1 MFDPITEK
9 LIKDIPQFDDIDVER
24 LPQLLSS
31 VYAHIISAKSQ
42 LANGQL
48 PLLIGDFDETVR
60 TLNNLIFG
68 LEALMIQVQQQGL
81 VESLAFV
88 TATAYSL
95 KNMLLQQKEESIVS
109 MDYVSADVSTVLLF
123 LIADAVTDAV
133 EVARKFHKTD
143 GIQGNLLRSIRLL
156 AEGKLNEIV
165 DSEITKEEFHGDY
178 QEYAINLLMNELCEG
193 IKDIALHFLGNTN
206 IKPTERLEQV
216 LLLSSYQIE
225 EFDQIDT
232 YVGIRKIARLLL
244 GVTKHLEQAALIHI
258 PVPEGVD
265 AERWKSFLHERCM
278 HGRPFI
284 WKNHGFAIYNRF
296 LDLGVSSI
304 FTYPTGAG
312 KSTIVQLKIASSILA
327 DRRVIVLV
335 PTHALESQMKRE
347 LSAIFKENF
356 SQQMFAGGEFSEYF
370 VEENKQEIV
379 VMTPERCL
387 TVLGDA
393 SDKLN
398 DVGLVVFDEF
408 HLMGAQE
415 SGNDSR
421 SLTAM
426 FTMLEIFEKLPQVDF
441 VLLSAMVKNSHDIA
455 DWLKSVTHRECLVFD
470 DKWKPTRQLQGCL
483 VYEQGEI
490 KQLQNNARTN
500 PQHKSKKKLEAS
512 MLATPWSLFC
522 LKTVWDS
529 QKVMDYSRVKLLN
542 HQISLGI
549 SSITRKLTPNRNQV
563 ACQIASAFVQNGL
576 RVMIFVDTPRSAQS
590 IQKNAKD
597 AIPLVDLSA
606 LFAQN
611 QAKIDQLTLELG
623 DFSYSYLLNQTS
635 CAVHHGL
642 LLPEERDLMEQSYR
656 QEHGVH
662 LIAATPTLAQGV
674 NLPADV
680 VIIAGYDRYDVNTG
694 GRETLKAHEILNAA
708 GRAGRAGFNS
718 YGAVILIPN
727 NVLAIQDNTIGKEWQ
742 KIKDGVFAG
751 GDQCFVIKDP
761 IERMVGEVLNYG
773 KAVNRDEE
781 ILLYRLGD
789 DEKNIKRKLSYSF
802 GSYLR
807 RKENKEPLEND
818 SEALAR
824 LVQSEEKD
832 NFLQNVSVKYG
843 VNMDS
848 LSFIQKWVDAQTFDD
863 LMGMRPVE
871 LVGAFFELTKTSDGI
886 LESLMANPTVVEVIK
901 GILQIEEESSLY
913 IGDLDIDK
921 LKDLTIA
928 YMEGK
933 NFHDISE
940 LLPQSKGNE
949 HLKNVRRFVLSVIPS
964 VSYAIGIFS
973 KLLKR
978 KADNE
983 NVHID
988 GDILFLATIVKEGVI
1003 SASMLRYKE
1012 KHFLMRVACHEEF
1025 LSLH

>member
-31 VYAHIISAKSQ
+31 VYAHIVSAKSQ

-48 PLLIGDFDETVR
+48 PFLIGDFDKTVR
-60 TLNNLIFG
+60 TLNKLIFG
-68 LEALMIQVQQQGL
+68 LEALMIQDLYQKH

-95 KNMLLQQKEESIVS
+95 KNMLLQQQEESVVS
-109 MDYVSADVSTVLLF
+109 MDYISSDVSTVLHY

-133 EVARKFHKTD
+133 EVARKFHTAD
-143 GIQGNLLRSIRLL
+143 DIQGSLLRYIRVL
-156 AEGKLNEIV
+156 AEGKLKEIV
-165 DSEITKEEFHGDY
+165 ESETTKEEFHGDY
-178 QEYAINLLMNELCEG
+178 QKYAINLLMNELCEG
-193 IKDIALHFLGNTN
+193 IKDVALHFLGNTT

-244 GVTKHLEQAALIHI
+244 GVTKHLERAALINI

-265 AERWKSFLHERCM
+265 ADQWKSFLYKRCM
-278 HGRPFI
+278 QGRPFI
-284 WKNHGFAIYNRF
+284 WRNHGFAIYNRF

-370 VEENKQEIV
+370 EEENKQSIV

-393 SDKLN
+393 SDKFN

-483 VYEQGEI
+483 VYEQTEI
-490 KQLQNNARTN
+490 KQLQNKARTN
-500 PQHKSKKKLEAS
+500 PQHKSKKKLVAS

-529 QKVMDYSRVKLLN
+529 QKVRDYSRVKLLN

-549 SSITRKLTPNRNQV
+549 SSKTRKLTPNRNQV

-694 GRETLKAHEILNAA
+694 GRETLEAHEILNAA

-727 NVLAIQDNTIGKEWQ
+727 HVLAMQDNTIGNEWQ
-742 KIKDGVFAG
+742 EIKDGVFAG

-886 LESLMANPTVVEVIK
+886 LESLMANPTVAEVIK
-901 GILQIEEESSLY
+901 GILQIKEENSPY

-940 LLPQSKGNE
+940 LLPQSKGND

>member
-31 VYAHIISAKSQ
+31 VYAHIVSAKSQ
-42 LANGQL
+42 LANGQF
-48 PLLIGDFDETVR
+48 PFLIGDFDKTVR
-60 TLNNLIFG
+60 TLNKLIFG
-68 LEALMIQVQQQGL
+68 LEALMIQDLYQKH

-95 KNMLLQQKEESIVS
+95 KNMLLQQQEESVVS
-109 MDYVSADVSTVLLF
+109 MDYISSDVSTVLHY

-133 EVARKFHKTD
+133 EVARKFHTAYD
-143 GIQGNLLRSIRLL
+143 IQGSLLRYIRML
-156 AEGKLNEIV
+156 AEGKLKEIV
-165 DSEITKEEFHGDY
+165 ESETTKEEFHGDY

-193 IKDIALHFLGNTN
+193 IKDVALHFLGNTT

-244 GVTKHLEQAALIHI
+244 GVTKHLERAALINI

-265 AERWKSFLHERCM
+265 ADQWKGFLYKRCM
-278 HGRPFI
+278 QGRPFI
-284 WKNHGFAIYNRF
+284 WRNHGFAIYNRF

-370 VEENKQEIV
+370 EEENKQSIV

-393 SDKLN
+393 SDKFN

-483 VYEQGEI
+483 VYEQTEI
-490 KQLQNNARTN
+490 KQLQNKARTY
-500 PQHKSKKKLEAS
+500 PQHKSKKKLVAS
-512 MLATPWSLFC
+512 MLATPWCLFC
-522 LKTVWDS
+522 LKTVWNS
-529 QKVMDYSRVKLLN
+529 QKVRDYSKVKLLN

-549 SSITRKLTPNRNQV
+549 SPTTRKLTPNRNQV
-563 ACQIASAFVQNGL
+563 ACQIASAFVLNGL

-606 LFAQN
+606 LFTQN

-727 NVLAIQDNTIGKEWQ
+727 HVLAIQDNTIGKEWQ

-901 GILQIEEESSLY
+901 GILQIEEENSLY

-940 LLPQSKGNE
+940 LLPQSTGNE

>member
-31 VYAHIISAKSQ
+31 VYANIISAKSQ

-48 PLLIGDFDETVR
+48 PLLIGDFEETVR

-68 LEALMIQVQQQGL
+68 LEALMIQDKQQGQ

-109 MDYVSADVSTVLLF
+109 MDFVSADVSTVLLF

-143 GIQGNLLRSIRLL
+143 DIQGNLLRSIRLL

-178 QEYAINLLMNELCEG
+178 QEYAINLLMYELCEG

-206 IKPTERLEQV
+206 IKPNERLEQV

-244 GVTKHLEQAALIHI
+244 GVTKHLEQAALINI
-258 PVPEGVD
+258 PVPKGVD
-265 AERWKSFLHERCM
+265 ADRWKSFLHNRCM
-278 HGRPFI
+278 QGRPFI

-312 KSTIVQLKIASSILA
+312 KSTIVQLKIATSILA

-370 VEENKQEIV
+370 EEENKQSIV

-387 TVLGDA
+387 TVLGDT
-393 SDKLN
+393 SDKFN

-455 DWLKSVTHRECLVFD
+455 DWLKSMTHRECLVFD

-483 VYEQGEI
+483 VYEQAEI
-490 KQLQNNARTN
+490 KQLQNKARTN
-500 PQHKSKKKLEAS
+500 PQHKSKKKLVAS

-529 QKVMDYSRVKLLN
+529 QKVRDYSRVKLLN

-549 SSITRKLTPNRNQV
+549 SSKTRKLTPNRNQV

-694 GRETLKAHEILNAA
+694 GRETLEAHEILNAA

-727 NVLAIQDNTIGKEWQ
+727 HVLAMQDNTIGNEWQ
-742 KIKDGVFAG
+742 EIKDGVFAG

-886 LESLMANPTVVEVIK
+886 LESLMANPTVAEVIK
-901 GILQIEEESSLY
+901 GILQIKEENSPY

-978 KADNE
+978 KADDE

-1012 KHFLMRVACHEEF
+1012 KHFLMRVACHEEY

>member
-31 VYAHIISAKSQ
+31 VYAHIVSAKSQ

-48 PLLIGDFDETVR
+48 PFLIGDFDKTVR
-60 TLNNLIFG
+60 TLNKLIFG
-68 LEALMIQVQQQGL
+68 LEALMIQDQYQKH

-95 KNMLLQQKEESIVS
+95 KNMLLQQQEESVVS
-109 MDYVSADVSTVLLF
+109 MDYISSDVSTVLHY

-133 EVARKFHKTD
+133 EVARKFHTAD
-143 GIQGNLLRSIRLL
+143 DIQGSLLRYIRML
-156 AEGKLNEIV
+156 AEGKLKEIV
-165 DSEITKEEFHGDY
+165 ESETTKEEFHGDY

-193 IKDIALHFLGNTN
+193 IKDVALHFLGNTT

-232 YVGIRKIARLLL
+232 YIGIRKIARLLL
-244 GVTKHLEQAALIHI
+244 EVTKHLERAALINI

-265 AERWKSFLHERCM
+265 ADQWKSFLHKRCM
-278 HGRPFI
+278 QGRPFI

-370 VEENKQEIV
+370 EEENKQSIV

-387 TVLGDA
+387 TVLGDT
-393 SDKLN
+393 SDKFN

-426 FTMLEIFEKLPQVDF
+426 FTMLEIFERLPKVDF

-470 DKWKPTRQLQGCL
+470 NKWKPTRQLQGCL
-483 VYEQGEI
+483 VYEQAEI
-490 KQLQNNARTN
+490 KLLQNKARTYS
-500 PQHKSKKKLEAS
+500 QHKNKKKLVAS
-512 MLATPWSLFC
+512 MLATPWCLFC

-529 QKVMDYSRVKLLN
+529 QEVRDYSKVKLLN

-549 SSITRKLTPNRNQV
+549 SSTTRKLTPNRNQV

-576 RVMIFVDTPRSAQS
+576 RVIIFVDTPRSAQS

-642 LLPEERDLMEQSYR
+642 LLPEERGLMEQSYR

-694 GRETLKAHEILNAA
+694 GRETLEAHEILNAA

-727 NVLAIQDNTIGKEWQ
+727 HVLAMQDNTIGKEWQ
-742 KIKDGVFAG
+742 EIKDGVFAG

-824 LVQSEEKD
+824 LVQSDEND
-832 NFLQNVSVKYG
+832 NFLQDVSVKYG
-843 VNMDS
+843 VNMGS
-848 LSFIQKWVDAQTFDD
+848 LSFIQKWLDEQTLDV
-863 LMGMRPVE
+863 LIGMRPVE

-901 GILQIEEESSLY
+901 GILQIKEENSPY

-940 LLPQSKGNE
+940 LLPQSKGND

-978 KADNE
+978 KADGE

-1012 KHFLMRVACHEEF
+1012 KHFLMRVACHEEY

>member
-31 VYAHIISAKSQ
+31 VYAHIVSAKSQ

-48 PLLIGDFDETVR
+48 PFLIGDFDKTVR
-60 TLNNLIFG
+60 TLNKLIFG
-68 LEALMIQVQQQGL
+68 LEALMIQDLYQKH

-95 KNMLLQQKEESIVS
+95 KNMLLQQQEESVVS
-109 MDYVSADVSTVLLF
+109 MDYISSDVSTVLHY

-133 EVARKFHKTD
+133 EVARKFHTAD
-143 GIQGNLLRSIRLL
+143 DIQGSLLRYIRML
-156 AEGKLNEIV
+156 AEGKLKEIV
-165 DSEITKEEFHGDY
+165 ESETTKEEFHGDY

-193 IKDIALHFLGNTN
+193 IKDVALHFLGNTT

-232 YVGIRKIARLLL
+232 YVGIRKIARFLLE
-244 GVTKHLEQAALIHI
+244 VTKHLERAALINI

-265 AERWKSFLHERCM
+265 ADQWKSFLYKRCM
-278 HGRPFI
+278 QGRPFI
-284 WKNHGFAIYNRF
+284 WRNHGFAIYNRF

-347 LSAIFKENF
+347 LSDIFKENF
-356 SQQMFAGGEFSEYF
+356 SEQIFAGGEFSEYF
-370 VEENKQEIV
+370 EEENKQSIV

-393 SDKLN
+393 SDKFN

-421 SLTAM
+421 NLTAM

-483 VYEQGEI
+483 VYEQTEI
-490 KQLQNNARTN
+490 KQLQNKARTY
-500 PQHKSKKKLEAS
+500 PQHKSKKKLVAS
-512 MLATPWSLFC
+512 MLATPWCLFC

-529 QKVMDYSRVKLLN
+529 QKVRDYSKVKLLN

-549 SSITRKLTPNRNQV
+549 SPTTRKLTPNRNQV

-623 DFSYSYLLNQTS
+623 DFTYSYLLNQTS

-694 GRETLKAHEILNAA
+694 GRETLEAHEILNAA

-727 NVLAIQDNTIGKEWQ
+727 HVLAMQDNTIGNEWQ
-742 KIKDGVFAG
+742 EIKDGVFAG

-886 LESLMANPTVVEVIK
+886 LESLMANPTVFDVIK
-901 GILQIEEESSLY
+901 GILQIKEENSPY

-940 LLPQSKGNE
+940 LLPQSKGND

>member
-9 LIKDIPQFDDIDVER
+9 LIKDIPKFDDIDVER

-31 VYAHIISAKSQ
+31 VYAHIVSAKSQ

-48 PLLIGDFDETVR
+48 PFLIGDFDKTVR
-60 TLNNLIFG
+60 TLNKLIFG
-68 LEALMIQVQQQGL
+68 LEALMIQDLYQKH

-95 KNMLLQQKEESIVS
+95 KNMLLQQQEESVVS
-109 MDYVSADVSTVLLF
+109 MDYISSDVSTVLHY

-133 EVARKFHKTD
+133 EVARKFHTAD
-143 GIQGNLLRSIRLL
+143 DIQGSLLRYIRML
-156 AEGKLNEIV
+156 AEGKLKEIV
-165 DSEITKEEFHGDY
+165 ESETTKEEFHGDY

-193 IKDIALHFLGNTN
+193 IKDVALHFLGNTT

-244 GVTKHLEQAALIHI
+244 EVTKHLERAALINI

-265 AERWKSFLHERCM
+265 ADQWKSFLHKRCM
-278 HGRPFI
+278 QGRPFI

-370 VEENKQEIV
+370 EEENKQSIV

-387 TVLGDA
+387 TVLGDT
-393 SDKLN
+393 SDKFN

-426 FTMLEIFEKLPQVDF
+426 FTMLEIFEKLPKVDF

-470 DKWKPTRQLQGCL
+470 NKWKPTRQLQGCL
-483 VYEQGEI
+483 VYEQAEI
-490 KQLQNNARTN
+490 KLLQNKARTYS
-500 PQHKSKKKLEAS
+500 QHKNKKKLVAS
-512 MLATPWSLFC
+512 MLATPWCLFC

-529 QKVMDYSRVKLLN
+529 QEVRDYSKVKLLN

-549 SSITRKLTPNRNQV
+549 SSTTRKLTPNRNQV

-642 LLPEERDLMEQSYR
+642 LLPEERGLMEQSYR

-694 GRETLKAHEILNAA
+694 GRETLEAHEILNAA

-727 NVLAIQDNTIGKEWQ
+727 HVLAMQDNTIGKEWQ
-742 KIKDGVFAG
+742 EIKDGVFAG

-824 LVQSEEKD
+824 LVQSDEND
-832 NFLQNVSVKYG
+832 NFLQDVSVKYG
-843 VNMDS
+843 VNMGS
-848 LSFIQKWVDAQTFDD
+848 LSFIQKWLDEQTLDV
-863 LMGMRPVE
+863 LIGMRPVE

-886 LESLMANPTVVEVIK
+886 LESLMANLTVVEVIK
-901 GILQIEEESSLY
+901 GILQIKEENSLY

-940 LLPQSKGNE
+940 LLPQSKGND

-1012 KHFLMRVACHEEF
+1012 KHFLMRVACHEEY

>member
-31 VYAHIISAKSQ
+31 VYAHIVSAKSQ
-42 LANGQL
+42 LSNGQL
-48 PLLIGDFDETVR
+48 PFLIGDFDKTVR
-60 TLNNLIFG
+60 TLNKLIFG
-68 LEALMIQVQQQGL
+68 LEALMIQDQYQKH

-95 KNMLLQQKEESIVS
+95 KNMLLQQQEESVVS
-109 MDYVSADVSTVLLF
+109 MDYISSDVSTVLLF

-455 DWLKSVTHRECLVFD
+455 NWLKSVTHRECLVFD

-549 SSITRKLTPNRNQV
+549 SPTTRKLTPNRNQV

-623 DFSYSYLLNQTS
+623 DFTYSYLLNQTS

-727 NVLAIQDNTIGKEWQ
+727 HVLAMQDNTIGNEWQ
-742 KIKDGVFAG
+742 EIKDGVFAG

-761 IERMVGEVLNYG
+761 IERMVGEVLIYG

-901 GILQIEEESSLY
+901 GILQIEEENSLY

-978 KADNE
+978 KADDE

>member
-31 VYAHIISAKSQ
+31 VYAHIVSAKSQ

-48 PLLIGDFDETVR
+48 PFLIGDFDKTVR
-60 TLNNLIFG
+60 TLNKLIFG
-68 LEALMIQVQQQGL
+68 LEALMIQDLYQKH

-88 TATAYSL
+88 TATVYSL
-95 KNMLLQQKEESIVS
+95 KNMLLQQQEESVVS
-109 MDYVSADVSTVLLF
+109 MDYISSDVSTVLHY

-133 EVARKFHKTD
+133 EVARKFHTAD
-143 GIQGNLLRSIRLL
+143 DIQGSLLRYIRML
-156 AEGKLNEIV
+156 AEGKLKEIV
-165 DSEITKEEFHGDY
+165 ESETTKEEFHGDY

-193 IKDIALHFLGNTN
+193 IKDVALHFLGNTT

-244 GVTKHLEQAALIHI
+244 GVTKHLERAALINI

-265 AERWKSFLHERCM
+265 ADQWKSFLYKRCM
-278 HGRPFI
+278 QGRPFI
-284 WKNHGFAIYNRF
+284 WRNHGFAIYNRF

-356 SQQMFAGGEFSEYF
+356 SEQMFAGGEFSEYF
-370 VEENKQEIV
+370 EEENKQSIV

-393 SDKLN
+393 SDKFN

-483 VYEQGEI
+483 VYEQAEI
-490 KQLQNNARTN
+490 KQLQNKARTY
-500 PQHKSKKKLEAS
+500 PQHKSKKKLVAS
-512 MLATPWSLFC
+512 MLATPWCLFC

-529 QKVMDYSRVKLLN
+529 QKVRDYSKVKLLN

-549 SSITRKLTPNRNQV
+549 SPITRKLTPNRNQV

-623 DFSYSYLLNQTS
+623 DFSYSYLLYQTS

-727 NVLAIQDNTIGKEWQ
+727 HVLAIQDNTIGKEWQ

-818 SEALAR
+818 SETLAR

-901 GILQIEEESSLY
+901 GILQEENSLY

-940 LLPQSKGNE
+940 LLPQSTGNE

-978 KADNE
+978 KADDE

>member
-31 VYAHIISAKSQ
+31 VYAHIVSAKSQ

-48 PLLIGDFDETVR
+48 PFLIGDFDKTVR
-60 TLNNLIFG
+60 TLNKLIFG
-68 LEALMIQVQQQGL
+68 LEALMIQDLYQKH

-95 KNMLLQQKEESIVS
+95 KNMLLQQQEESVVS
-109 MDYVSADVSTVLLF
+109 MDYISSDVSTVLHY

-133 EVARKFHKTD
+133 EVARKFHTAD
-143 GIQGNLLRSIRLL
+143 DIQGSLLRYIRML
-156 AEGKLNEIV
+156 AEGKLKEIV
-165 DSEITKEEFHGDY
+165 ESETTIEEFHGDY

-193 IKDIALHFLGNTN
+193 IKDVALHFLGNTT

-232 YVGIRKIARLLL
+232 YVGIRKIAKLLL
-244 GVTKHLEQAALIHI
+244 GVTKHLERAALINI

-265 AERWKSFLHERCM
+265 ADQWKSFLYKRCM
-278 HGRPFI
+278 QGRPFI
-284 WKNHGFAIYNRF
+284 WRNHGFAIYNRF

-347 LSAIFKENF
+347 LSDIFKENF
-356 SQQMFAGGEFSEYF
+356 SEQMFAGGEFSEYF
-370 VEENKQEIV
+370 EEENKQSIV

-393 SDKLN
+393 SDKFN

-483 VYEQGEI
+483 VYEQTEI
-490 KQLQNNARTN
+490 KQLQNKARTY
-500 PQHKSKKKLEAS
+500 PQHKSKKKLVAS
-512 MLATPWSLFC
+512 MLATPWCLFC

-529 QKVMDYSRVKLLN
+529 QKVRDYSKVKLLN

-549 SSITRKLTPNRNQV
+549 SPTTRKLTPNRNQV

-623 DFSYSYLLNQTS
+623 DFTYSYLLNQTS

-694 GRETLKAHEILNAA
+694 GRETLEAHEILNAA

-727 NVLAIQDNTIGKEWQ
+727 HVLAMQDNTIGNEWQ
-742 KIKDGVFAG
+742 EIKDGVFAG

-761 IERMVGEVLNYG
+761 IERMVDAILNYG
-773 KAVNRDEE
+773 KAENRDEE

-789 DEKNIKRKLSYSF
+789 DEKTIKRKLSHSF

-824 LVQSEEKD
+824 LVQSDEKD
-832 NFLQNVSVKYG
+832 IFLQNVSVKYG

-886 LESLMANPTVVEVIK
+886 LESLMANPTVAEVIK
-901 GILQIEEESSLY
+901 GILQIKEENSPY

-940 LLPQSKGNE
+940 LLPQSKGND

-978 KADNE
+978 KADDE

>member
-1 MFDPITEK
+1 MFDSITEK
-9 LIKDIPQFDDIDVER
+9 LIKDIPRFDDIDVER

-31 VYAHIISAKSQ
+31 VYAHVISAKSQ
-42 LANGQL
+42 LSNEQL
-48 PLLIGDFDETVR
+48 PLLIGDFDNIVR

-68 LEALMIQVQQQGL
+68 LEALMIQDQYQGK

-95 KNMLLQQKEESIVS
+95 KNMLLQEQEESMVS
-109 MDYVSADVSTVLLF
+109 MDYVSSDVSTVLLY

-133 EVARKFHKTD
+133 EVARKFHTTD
-143 GIQGNLLRSIRLL
+143 DIQGCLLRYIRLL
-156 AEGKLNEIV
+156 TEGKLNEIV
-165 DSEITKEEFHGDY
+165 DSETTKEEFHGDY
-178 QEYAINLLMNELCEG
+178 QKYAINLLMNELCEG

-244 GVTKHLEQAALIHI
+244 GVTKHLEQAALINI

-265 AERWKSFLHERCM
+265 VDRWKRFLHKRCM
-278 HGRPFI
+278 QGRPFI
-284 WKNHGFAIYNRF
+284 WKNHGSAIYNHF

-356 SQQMFAGGEFSEYF
+356 FQQMFAGGEFSEYF
-370 VEENKQEIV
+370 EGENEQKIM

-387 TVLGDA
+387 TVLSDA
-393 SDKLN
+393 SDRFN
-398 DVGLVVFDEF
+398 NVGLVIFDEF

-455 DWLKSVTHRECLVFD
+455 DWLKSVTDRECLVFD

-483 VYEQGEI
+483 VYEQSEI
-490 KQLQNNARTN
+490 KKLQDEARTN
-500 PQHKSKKKLEAS
+500 PLNKSNKKLVAS

-529 QKVMDYSRVKLLN
+529 QQIRDYSRVKLLN

-549 SSITRKLTPNRNQV
+549 SSTTRKLTPNRNQV

-590 IQKNAKD
+590 IQKNTQES
-597 AIPLVDLSA
+597 IPLVDLSA
-606 LFAQN
+606 LFQQN

-623 DFSYSYLLNQTS
+623 DFSHSYLLYQTS
-635 CAVHHGL
+635 CAIHHGL

-680 VIIAGYDRYDVNTG
+680 VIIAGYDRYDDKTG
-694 GRETLKAHEILNAA
+694 GRETLEAHEILNAA

-727 NVLAIQDNTIGKEWQ
+727 HVLAMQDNTIGKEWQ
-742 KIKDGVFAG
+742 EIKDGVFAV
-751 GDQCFVIKDP
+751 GDQCFVINDP
-761 IERMVGEVLNYG
+761 VERLVDAVLNNG
-773 KAVNRDEE
+773 KAVNRDEKK
-781 ILLYRLGD
+781 LLYRLGD
-789 DEKNIKRKLSYSF
+789 DEKNIKRKLSHSF

-807 RKENKEPLEND
+807 RKENKKPLEND
-818 SEALAR
+818 SEVLAR
-824 LVQSEEKD
+824 LVQSDEKD
-832 NFLQNVSVKYG
+832 NFLQDVSVKYG
-843 VNMDS
+843 VNIDS
-848 LSFIQKWVDAQTFDD
+848 LSFIQKWLDEQTLDD
-863 LMGMRPVE
+863 LMRKRPVE
-871 LVGAFFELTKTSDGI
+871 LVVAFFDLTQTCDDI
-886 LESLMANPTVVEVIK
+886 LKLMMANPTVFEVIK
-901 GILQIEEESSLY
+901 GILKIKEENSIH
-913 IGDLDIDK
+913 IGSKDIDK
-921 LKDLTIA
+921 LKELTVA

-933 NFHDISE
+933 NFLEISE
-940 LLPQSKGNE
+940 LLPKRSQND

-964 VSYAIGIFS
+964 ISYAIGIFS

-978 KADNE
+978 KADDG

-988 GDILFLATIVKEGVI
+988 GDILFLATIVKEGVT

-1012 KHFLMRVACHEEF
+1012 EHSLMRVACHKEYM
-1025 LSLH
+1025 SLH

>member
-31 VYAHIISAKSQ
+31 VYAHIVSAKSQ

-48 PLLIGDFDETVR
+48 PFLIGDFDKTVR
-60 TLNNLIFG
+60 TLNKLIFG
-68 LEALMIQVQQQGL
+68 LEALMIQDLYQKH

-95 KNMLLQQKEESIVS
+95 KNMLLQQQEESVVS
-109 MDYVSADVSTVLLF
+109 MDYISSDVSTVLHY

-133 EVARKFHKTD
+133 EVARKFHTAD
-143 GIQGNLLRSIRLL
+143 NIQGSLLRYIRML
-156 AEGKLNEIV
+156 AQGKLKEIV
-165 DSEITKEEFHGDY
+165 ESETTKEEFHGDY

-193 IKDIALHFLGNTN
+193 IKDVALHFLGNTT

-244 GVTKHLEQAALIHI
+244 GVTKHLERAALINI
-258 PVPEGVD
+258 PVPEEVD
-265 AERWKSFLHERCM
+265 ADQWKRFLHKRCM
-278 HGRPFI
+278 QGRPFI
-284 WKNHGFAIYNRF
+284 WQNHGFAIYNRF

-370 VEENKQEIV
+370 EEENNQSIV

-393 SDKLN
+393 SDKFN

-483 VYEQGEI
+483 VYEQAEI
-490 KQLQNNARTN
+490 KQLQNKARTY
-500 PQHKSKKKLEAS
+500 PQHKSKKKLVAS
-512 MLATPWSLFC
+512 MLATPWCLFC

-529 QKVMDYSRVKLLN
+529 QKVRDYSKVKLLN

-549 SSITRKLTPNRNQV
+549 SPTTRKLTPNRNQV
-563 ACQIASAFVQNGL
+563 ACQIASAFVLNGL

-694 GRETLKAHEILNAA
+694 GRETLEAHEILNAA

-727 NVLAIQDNTIGKEWQ
+727 HVLAMQDNTIGKEWQ
-742 KIKDGVFAG
+742 EIKDGVFAG

-761 IERMVGEVLNYG
+761 IERMVGEVLIYG

-848 LSFIQKWVDAQTFDD
+848 LSFIQKWVNAQTFDD

-901 GILQIEEESSLY
+901 GILQIEEENSLY

-940 LLPQSKGNE
+940 LLPQSKGNDQ
-949 HLKNVRRFVLSVIPS
+949 LKNVRRFVLSVIPS

-978 KADNE
+978 KADDE

>member
-31 VYAHIISAKSQ
+31 VYANIISAKSQ

-48 PLLIGDFDETVR
+48 PLLIGDFEETVR

-68 LEALMIQVQQQGL
+68 LEALMIQDKQQGQ
-81 VESLAFV
+81 VESFAFV

-109 MDYVSADVSTVLLF
+109 MDFVSADVSTVLLF

-143 GIQGNLLRSIRLL
+143 DIQGNLLRSIRLL

-178 QEYAINLLMNELCEG
+178 QEYAINLLMYELCEG

-206 IKPTERLEQV
+206 IKPNERLEQV

-244 GVTKHLEQAALIHI
+244 GVTKHLEQAALINI
-258 PVPEGVD
+258 PVPKGVD
-265 AERWKSFLHERCM
+265 ADRWKSFLHNRCM
-278 HGRPFI
+278 QGRPFI

-312 KSTIVQLKIASSILA
+312 KSTIVQLKIATSILA

-370 VEENKQEIV
+370 EEENKQSIV

-387 TVLGDA
+387 TVLGDT
-393 SDKLN
+393 SDKFN

-455 DWLKSVTHRECLVFD
+455 DWLKSMTHRECLVFD

-483 VYEQGEI
+483 VYEQAEI
-490 KQLQNNARTN
+490 KQLQNKARTN
-500 PQHKSKKKLEAS
+500 PQHKSKKKLVAS

-529 QKVMDYSRVKLLN
+529 QKVRDYSRVKLLN

-549 SSITRKLTPNRNQV
+549 SSKTRKLTPNRNQV

-694 GRETLKAHEILNAA
+694 GRETLEAHEILNAA

-727 NVLAIQDNTIGKEWQ
+727 HVLAMQDNTIGNEWQ
-742 KIKDGVFAG
+742 EIKDGVFAG

-886 LESLMANPTVVEVIK
+886 LESLMANPTVAEVIK
-901 GILQIEEESSLY
+901 GILQIKEENSPY

-978 KADNE
+978 KADDE

-1012 KHFLMRVACHEEF
+1012 KHFLMRVACHEEY

>member
-31 VYAHIISAKSQ
+31 VYAHIVSAKSQ

-60 TLNNLIFG
+60 TLNKLIFG
-68 LEALMIQVQQQGL
+68 LEALMIQDLYQKH

-95 KNMLLQQKEESIVS
+95 KNMLLQQQEESVVS
-109 MDYVSADVSTVLLF
+109 MDYISSDVSTVLHY

-133 EVARKFHKTD
+133 EVARKFHTAD
-143 GIQGNLLRSIRLL
+143 DIQGSLLRYIRML
-156 AEGKLNEIV
+156 AEGKLKEIV
-165 DSEITKEEFHGDY
+165 ESETTKEEFHGDY

-193 IKDIALHFLGNTN
+193 IKDVALHFLGNTT

-225 EFDQIDT
+225 KFDQIDT

-244 GVTKHLEQAALIHI
+244 GVTKHLERAALINI

-265 AERWKSFLHERCM
+265 ADQWKSFLYKRCM
-278 HGRPFI
+278 QGRPFI
-284 WKNHGFAIYNRF
+284 WRNHGFAIYNRF

-356 SQQMFAGGEFSEYF
+356 SEQMFAGGEFSEYF
-370 VEENKQEIV
+370 EEENKQSIV

-393 SDKLN
+393 SDKFN

-455 DWLKSVTHRECLVFD
+455 DWLKSMTHRECLVFD

-483 VYEQGEI
+483 VYEQAEI
-490 KQLQNNARTN
+490 KQLQNKARTN
-500 PQHKSKKKLEAS
+500 PQHKSKKKLVAS

-529 QKVMDYSRVKLLN
+529 QKVRDYSRVKLLN

-549 SSITRKLTPNRNQV
+549 SSKTRKLTPNRNQV

-727 NVLAIQDNTIGKEWQ
+727 HVLAMQDNTIGNEWQ
-742 KIKDGVFAG
+742 EIKDRVFAG

-761 IERMVGEVLNYG
+761 IERMVGKVLNYG

-848 LSFIQKWVDAQTFDD
+848 LSFIQKWVDAQTFGD

-901 GILQIEEESSLY
+901 GILQIEEENSLY

-940 LLPQSKGNE
+940 LLPQSTGNE

-978 KADNE
+978 KADDE

>member
-9 LIKDIPQFDDIDVER
+9 LIKDIPLFDDIDVER

-31 VYAHIISAKSQ
+31 VYAHIVSAKSQ

-48 PLLIGDFDETVR
+48 PFLIGDFDKTVR
-60 TLNNLIFG
+60 TLNKLIFG
-68 LEALMIQVQQQGL
+68 LEALMIQDLYQKH

-95 KNMLLQQKEESIVS
+95 KNMLLQQQEESVVS
-109 MDYVSADVSTVLLF
+109 MDYISSDVSTVLHY

-133 EVARKFHKTD
+133 EVARKFHTAD
-143 GIQGNLLRSIRLL
+143 DIQGSLLRYIRML
-156 AEGKLNEIV
+156 AEGKLKEIV
-165 DSEITKEEFHGDY
+165 ESETTKEEFHGDY

-193 IKDIALHFLGNTN
+193 IKDVALHFLGNTT

-244 GVTKHLEQAALIHI
+244 EVTKYLERAALINI

-265 AERWKSFLHERCM
+265 ADQWKSFLHKRCM
-278 HGRPFI
+278 QGRPFI

-370 VEENKQEIV
+370 EEENKQSIV

-387 TVLGDA
+387 TVLGDT
-393 SDKLN
+393 SDKFN

-426 FTMLEIFEKLPQVDF
+426 FTMLEIFEKLPKVDF

-470 DKWKPTRQLQGCL
+470 NKWKPTRQLQGCL
-483 VYEQGEI
+483 VYEQAEI
-490 KQLQNNARTN
+490 KLLQNKARTYS
-500 PQHKSKKKLEAS
+500 QHKNKKKLVAS
-512 MLATPWSLFC
+512 MLATPWCLFC

-529 QKVMDYSRVKLLN
+529 QEVRDYSKVKLLN

-549 SSITRKLTPNRNQV
+549 SSTTRKLTPNRNQV
-563 ACQIASAFVQNGL
+563 ACQIASAFVLNGL

-694 GRETLKAHEILNAA
+694 GRETLEAHEILNAA

-727 NVLAIQDNTIGKEWQ
+727 HVLAMQDNTIGKEWQ

-761 IERMVGEVLNYG
+761 IERMVGEVLIYG

-901 GILQIEEESSLY
+901 GILQIEEENSLY

-940 LLPQSKGNE
+940 LLPQSKGND

-978 KADNE
+978 KADDE

-1012 KHFLMRVACHEEF
+1012 KHFLMRVACHEEY

>member
-31 VYAHIISAKSQ
+31 VYANIISAKSQ

-68 LEALMIQVQQQGL
+68 LEALMIQDKQQGQ

-109 MDYVSADVSTVLLF
+109 MDFVSADVSTVLLF

-143 GIQGNLLRSIRLL
+143 DIQGNLLRSIRLL

-178 QEYAINLLMNELCEG
+178 QEYAINLLMYELCEG

-206 IKPTERLEQV
+206 IKPNERLEQV

-244 GVTKHLEQAALIHI
+244 GVTKHLEQAALINI
-258 PVPEGVD
+258 PVPKGVD
-265 AERWKSFLHERCM
+265 ADRWKSFLHNRCM
-278 HGRPFI
+278 QGRPFI

-312 KSTIVQLKIASSILA
+312 KSTIVQLKIATSILA

-347 LSAIFKENF
+347 LSAIFKDNF

-370 VEENKQEIV
+370 EEENKQSIV

-387 TVLGDA
+387 TVLGDT
-393 SDKLN
+393 SDKFN

-455 DWLKSVTHRECLVFD
+455 DWLKSMTHRECLVFD

-483 VYEQGEI
+483 VYEQTEI
-490 KQLQNNARTN
+490 KQLQNKVRTY
-500 PQHKSKKKLEAS
+500 PQHKSKKKLVAS
-512 MLATPWSLFC
+512 MLATPWCLFC

-529 QKVMDYSRVKLLN
+529 LKVRDYSKVKLLN

-549 SSITRKLTPNRNQV
+549 SFTTRKLTPNRNQV
-563 ACQIASAFVQNGL
+563 ACQIASAFVLNGL

-727 NVLAIQDNTIGKEWQ
+727 HVLAMQDNTIGNEWQ
-742 KIKDGVFAG
+742 EIKDRVFAG

-761 IERMVGEVLNYG
+761 IERMVGKVLNYG

-848 LSFIQKWVDAQTFDD
+848 LSFIQKWVDAQTFGD

-901 GILQIEEESSLY
+901 GILQIEEENSLY

-928 YMEGK
+928 YMECK

-940 LLPQSKGNE
+940 LLPQSTGNE

>member
-1 MFDPITEK
+1 MADLFNFVDSDCSPSCKEQNFTIQDEDTLAQHVAELLMGQYRHVGKVLDALDSTLTVQFHENQKKSIISILRLEEGMTVDKRDGWIFQMISWIIVYLNHHGENFRQQAPHHHPAQQGIDGFAVVVKDGHLKKILITEDK
-9 LIKDIPQFDDIDVER
+9 CTTSPRGKITQQVFPEFDKYENFKDTT
-24 LPQLLSS
+24 
-31 VYAHIISAKSQ
+31 A
-42 LANGQL
+42 
-48 PLLIGDFDETVR
+48 
-60 TLNNLIFG
+60 IFG
-68 LEALMIQVQQQGL
+68 LEALMIQDLYQKH

-95 KNMLLQQKEESIVS
+95 KNMLLQQQEESVVS
-109 MDYVSADVSTVLLF
+109 MDYISSDVSTVLHY

-133 EVARKFHKTD
+133 EVARKFHTAD
-143 GIQGNLLRSIRLL
+143 DIQGSLLRYIRML
-156 AEGKLNEIV
+156 AEGKLKEIV
-165 DSEITKEEFHGDY
+165 ESETTKEEFHGDY

-193 IKDIALHFLGNTN
+193 IKDVALHFLGNTT

-244 GVTKHLEQAALIHI
+244 GVTKHLERAALINI

-265 AERWKSFLHERCM
+265 ADQWKSFLYKRCM
-278 HGRPFI
+278 QGRPFI
-284 WKNHGFAIYNRF
+284 WRNHGFAIYNRF

-370 VEENKQEIV
+370 EEENKQSIV

-393 SDKLN
+393 SDKFN

-408 HLMGAQE
+408 HLMGTQE

-483 VYEQGEI
+483 VYEQTEI
-490 KQLQNNARTN
+490 KQLQNKARTY
-500 PQHKSKKKLEAS
+500 PQHKSKKKLVAS
-512 MLATPWSLFC
+512 MLATPWCLFC

-529 QKVMDYSRVKLLN
+529 QKVRDYSKVKLLN

-549 SSITRKLTPNRNQV
+549 SLTTRKLTPNRNQV
-563 ACQIASAFVQNGL
+563 ACQIASAFVLNGL

-590 IQKNAKD
+590 IQKKAKD

-606 LFAQN
+606 LFTQN

-642 LLPEERDLMEQSYR
+642 L
-656 QEHGVH
+656 
-662 LIAATPTLAQGV
+662 
-674 NLPADV
+674 
-680 VIIAGYDRYDVNTG
+680 
-694 GRETLKAHEILNAA
+694 
-708 GRAGRAGFNS
+708 
-718 YGAVILIPN
+718 
-727 NVLAIQDNTIGKEWQ
+727 
-742 KIKDGVFAG
+742 
-751 GDQCFVIKDP
+751 
-761 IERMVGEVLNYG
+761 
-773 KAVNRDEE
+773 
-781 ILLYRLGD
+781 
-789 DEKNIKRKLSYSF
+789 
-802 GSYLR
+802 
-807 RKENKEPLEND
+807 
-818 SEALAR
+818 
-824 LVQSEEKD
+824 
-832 NFLQNVSVKYG
+832 
-843 VNMDS
+843 
-848 LSFIQKWVDAQTFDD
+848 
-863 LMGMRPVE
+863 
-871 LVGAFFELTKTSDGI
+871 
-886 LESLMANPTVVEVIK
+886 
-901 GILQIEEESSLY
+901 
-913 IGDLDIDK
+913 
-921 LKDLTIA
+921 
-928 YMEGK
+928 
-933 NFHDISE
+933 
-940 LLPQSKGNE
+940 
-949 HLKNVRRFVLSVIPS
+949 
-964 VSYAIGIFS
+964 
-973 KLLKR
+973 
-978 KADNE
+978 
-983 NVHID
+983 
-988 GDILFLATIVKEGVI
+988 
-1003 SASMLRYKE
+1003 
-1012 KHFLMRVACHEEF
+1012 
-1025 LSLH
+1025 

>member
-31 VYAHIISAKSQ
+31 VYAHIVSAKSQ

-48 PLLIGDFDETVR
+48 PFLIGDFDKTVR
-60 TLNNLIFG
+60 TLNKLIFG
-68 LEALMIQVQQQGL
+68 LEALMIQDLYQKH

-95 KNMLLQQKEESIVS
+95 KNMLLQQQEESVVS
-109 MDYVSADVSTVLLF
+109 MDYISSDVSTVLHY

-133 EVARKFHKTD
+133 EVARKFHTAD
-143 GIQGNLLRSIRLL
+143 DIQGSLLRYIRML
-156 AEGKLNEIV
+156 AEGKLKEIV
-165 DSEITKEEFHGDY
+165 ESETTKEEFHGDY
-178 QEYAINLLMNELCEG
+178 QKYAINLLMNELCEG
-193 IKDIALHFLGNTN
+193 IKDVALHFLGNTT

-244 GVTKHLEQAALIHI
+244 GVTKHLERAALINI

-265 AERWKSFLHERCM
+265 ADQWKSFLYKRCM
-278 HGRPFI
+278 QGRPFI
-284 WKNHGFAIYNRF
+284 WRNHGFAIYNRF

-370 VEENKQEIV
+370 EEENKQSIV

-393 SDKLN
+393 SDKFN

-483 VYEQGEI
+483 VYEETEI
-490 KQLQNNARTN
+490 KQLQNKARTN
-500 PQHKSKKKLEAS
+500 PQHKSKKKLVAS

-529 QKVMDYSRVKLLN
+529 QKVRDYSRVKLLN

-549 SSITRKLTPNRNQV
+549 SSKTRKLTPNRNQV

-694 GRETLKAHEILNAA
+694 GRETLEAHEILNAA

-727 NVLAIQDNTIGKEWQ
+727 HVLAMQDNTIGNEWQ
-742 KIKDGVFAG
+742 EIKDGVFAG

-886 LESLMANPTVVEVIK
+886 LESLMANPTVAEVIK
-901 GILQIEEESSLY
+901 GILQIKEENSPY

-940 LLPQSKGNE
+940 LLPQSKGND
-949 HLKNVRRFVLSVIPS
+949 HLKNVRRFVLSVIQS

>member
-31 VYAHIISAKSQ
+31 VYAHIVSAKSQ

-48 PLLIGDFDETVR
+48 PFLIGDFDKTVR
-60 TLNNLIFG
+60 TLNKLIFG
-68 LEALMIQVQQQGL
+68 LEALMIQDLYQKH

-95 KNMLLQQKEESIVS
+95 KNMLLQQQEESVVS
-109 MDYVSADVSTVLLF
+109 MDYISSDVSTVLYY

-133 EVARKFHKTD
+133 EVARKFHTAD
-143 GIQGNLLRSIRLL
+143 DIQGSLLRYIRML
-156 AEGKLNEIV
+156 AEGKLKEIV
-165 DSEITKEEFHGDY
+165 ESETTIEEFHGDY

-193 IKDIALHFLGNTN
+193 IKEVALHFLGNTT

-232 YVGIRKIARLLL
+232 YVGIRKIAKLLL
-244 GVTKHLEQAALIHI
+244 GVTKHLERAALINI

-265 AERWKSFLHERCM
+265 ADQWKSFLYKRCM
-278 HGRPFI
+278 QGRPFI
-284 WKNHGFAIYNRF
+284 WRNHGFAIYNRF

-347 LSAIFKENF
+347 LSDIFKENF
-356 SQQMFAGGEFSEYF
+356 SEQMFAGGEFSEYF
-370 VEENKQEIV
+370 EEENKQSIV

-393 SDKLN
+393 SDKFN

-455 DWLKSVTHRECLVFD
+455 DWLESVTHRECLVFD

-483 VYEQGEI
+483 VYEQTEI
-490 KQLQNNARTN
+490 KQLQNKARTY
-500 PQHKSKKKLEAS
+500 PQHKSKKKLVAS
-512 MLATPWSLFC
+512 MLATPWCLFC

-529 QKVMDYSRVKLLN
+529 QKVRDYSKVKLLN

-549 SSITRKLTPNRNQV
+549 SLTTRKLTPNRNQV
-563 ACQIASAFVQNGL
+563 ACQIASAFVLNGL

-606 LFAQN
+606 LFTQN

-727 NVLAIQDNTIGKEWQ
+727 HVLAIQDNTIGKEWQ

-807 RKENKEPLEND
+807 RKENKKPLEND

-901 GILQIEEESSLY
+901 GILQIEEENSLY

-933 NFHDISE
+933 NFHDISK
-940 LLPQSKGNE
+940 LLPQSTGNE

>member
-9 LIKDIPQFDDIDVER
+9 LIKDIPQFEDIDVGR

-42 LANGQL
+42 LINGNL
-48 PLLIGDFDETVR
+48 PLLIGDFDKTVR

-68 LEALMIQVQQQGL
+68 LEALMIQDQHQGQ

-143 GIQGNLLRSIRLL
+143 DIQGNLLRSIRLL
-156 AEGKLNEIV
+156 AEGKLNEII
-165 DSEITKEEFHGDY
+165 DSEINKEEFHGDY

-244 GVTKHLEQAALIHI
+244 GVTKHLEQAALINI

-265 AERWKSFLHERCM
+265 AGRWKSFLHKRCM
-278 HGRPFI
+278 QGRPFI

-370 VEENKQEIV
+370 EEENKQSIV

-393 SDKLN
+393 SDKFN

-441 VLLSAMVKNSHDIA
+441 VLLSAMVKNSQDIA

-483 VYEQGEI
+483 VYEQAEI
-490 KQLQNNARTN
+490 KQLQNKARTN
-500 PQHKSKKKLEAS
+500 SQHKSKKKIEAS

-529 QKVMDYSRVKLLN
+529 QKVRDYSRVKLLN

-549 SSITRKLTPNRNQV
+549 SPTTRKLTPNRNQV

-656 QEHGVH
+656 QEHGAH

-694 GRETLKAHEILNAA
+694 GRETLEAHEILNAA

-727 NVLAIQDNTIGKEWQ
+727 HVLAMQDNTIGKEWQ
-742 KIKDGVFAG
+742 EIKDGVFAG

-781 ILLYRLGD
+781 ILLYRLGE
-789 DEKNIKRKLSYSF
+789 DEKTIKRKLSHSF

-807 RKENKEPLEND
+807 LKENKESLENN

-824 LVQSEEKD
+824 LVQSEEND

-848 LSFIQKWVDAQTFDD
+848 LSFIQKWVDEQTFDD

-901 GILQIEEESSLY
+901 GILQIKEENSPY

-940 LLPQSKGNE
+940 LLPQSKGND

-978 KADNE
+978 KADDE

-1003 SASMLRYKE
+1003 GASMLRYKE
-1012 KHFLMRVACHEEF
+1012 KHFLMRVACHEEY

>member
-31 VYAHIISAKSQ
+31 VYAHIVSAKSQ

-48 PLLIGDFDETVR
+48 PFLIGDFDKTVR
-60 TLNNLIFG
+60 TLNKLIFG
-68 LEALMIQVQQQGL
+68 LEALMIQDLYQKH

-95 KNMLLQQKEESIVS
+95 KNMLLQQQEESVVS
-109 MDYVSADVSTVLLF
+109 MDYISSDVSTVLHY

-133 EVARKFHKTD
+133 EVARKFHTAD
-143 GIQGNLLRSIRLL
+143 DIQGSLLRYIRML
-156 AEGKLNEIV
+156 AEGKLKEIV
-165 DSEITKEEFHGDY
+165 ESETTKEEFHGDY

-193 IKDIALHFLGNTN
+193 IKDVALHFLGNTT

-244 GVTKHLEQAALIHI
+244 GVTKHLERAALINI

-265 AERWKSFLHERCM
+265 ADQWKSFLYKRCM
-278 HGRPFI
+278 QGRPFI
-284 WKNHGFAIYNRF
+284 WRNHGFAIYNRF

-356 SQQMFAGGEFSEYF
+356 SEQMFAGGEFSEYF
-370 VEENKQEIV
+370 EEENKQSIM

-393 SDKLN
+393 SDKFN

-483 VYEQGEI
+483 VYEQTEI
-490 KQLQNNARTN
+490 KQLENKARTY
-500 PQHKSKKKLEAS
+500 PQHKSKKKLVAS
-512 MLATPWSLFC
+512 MLATPWCLFC

-529 QKVMDYSRVKLLN
+529 QKVMDYSKVKLLN

-549 SSITRKLTPNRNQV
+549 SPTTRKLTPNRNQV

-727 NVLAIQDNTIGKEWQ
+727 HVLAIQDNTIGNEWQ
-742 KIKDGVFAG
+742 EIKDGVFAG

-901 GILQIEEESSLY
+901 GILQIEEENSLY

-940 LLPQSKGNE
+940 LLPQSTGNE

-978 KADNE
+978 KADDE

-1012 KHFLMRVACHEEF
+1012 KHFLMRVACHEEY

>member
-31 VYAHIISAKSQ
+31 VYAHIVSAKSQ

-48 PLLIGDFDETVR
+48 PFLIGDFDKTVR
-60 TLNNLIFG
+60 TLNKLIFG
-68 LEALMIQVQQQGL
+68 LEALMIQDLYQKH

-95 KNMLLQQKEESIVS
+95 KDMLLQQQEESVVS
-109 MDYVSADVSTVLLF
+109 MDYISSDVSTVLHY

-133 EVARKFHKTD
+133 EVARKFHTAD
-143 GIQGNLLRSIRLL
+143 DIQGSLLRYIRML
-156 AEGKLNEIV
+156 AEGKLKEIV
-165 DSEITKEEFHGDY
+165 ESETTKEEFHGDY

-193 IKDIALHFLGNTN
+193 IKDVALHFLGNTT

-216 LLLSSYQIE
+216 LLLSSFQIKK
-225 EFDQIDT
+225 FDQIDT

-244 GVTKHLEQAALIHI
+244 GVTKHLERAALINI

-265 AERWKSFLHERCM
+265 ADQWKSFLYKRCM
-278 HGRPFI
+278 QGRPFI
-284 WKNHGFAIYNRF
+284 WRNHGFAIYNRF

-356 SQQMFAGGEFSEYF
+356 SEQMFAGGEFSEYF
-370 VEENKQEIV
+370 EEENKQSIV

-393 SDKLN
+393 SDKFN

-483 VYEQGEI
+483 VYEQTEI
-490 KQLQNNARTN
+490 KQLQNKARTY
-500 PQHKSKKKLEAS
+500 PQHKSKKKLVAS
-512 MLATPWSLFC
+512 MLTTPWCLFC
-522 LKTVWDS
+522 LKTVWNS
-529 QKVMDYSRVKLLN
+529 QKVRDYSKVKLLN

-549 SSITRKLTPNRNQV
+549 SPTIRKLTPNRNQV

-623 DFSYSYLLNQTS
+623 DFTYSYLLNQTS

-727 NVLAIQDNTIGKEWQ
+727 HVLAIQDNTIGKEWQ

-901 GILQIEEESSLY
+901 GILQIEEENSLY

-940 LLPQSKGNE
+940 LLPQSTGNE

>member
-31 VYAHIISAKSQ
+31 VYAHIVSAKSQ

-48 PLLIGDFDETVR
+48 PFLIGDFDKTVR
-60 TLNNLIFG
+60 TLNKLIFG
-68 LEALMIQVQQQGL
+68 LEALMIQDLYQKH

-95 KNMLLQQKEESIVS
+95 KNMLLQQQEESVVS
-109 MDYVSADVSTVLLF
+109 MDYISSDVSTVLHY

-133 EVARKFHKTD
+133 EVARKFHTAD
-143 GIQGNLLRSIRLL
+143 DIQGSLLRYIRML
-156 AEGKLNEIV
+156 AEGKLKEIV
-165 DSEITKEEFHGDY
+165 ESETTKEEFHGDY
-178 QEYAINLLMNELCEG
+178 QKYAINLLMNELCEG
-193 IKDIALHFLGNTN
+193 IKDVALHFLGNTT

-244 GVTKHLEQAALIHI
+244 GVTKHLERAALINI

-265 AERWKSFLHERCM
+265 ADQWKSFLYKRCM
-278 HGRPFI
+278 QGRPFI
-284 WKNHGFAIYNRF
+284 WRNHGFAIYNRF

-356 SQQMFAGGEFSEYF
+356 SQQMFAEGEFSEYF
-370 VEENKQEIV
+370 EEENKQSIV

-393 SDKLN
+393 SDKFN

-483 VYEQGEI
+483 VYEQTEI
-490 KQLQNNARTN
+490 KQLQNKARTN
-500 PQHKSKKKLEAS
+500 PQHKSKKKLVAS

-529 QKVMDYSRVKLLN
+529 QKVRDYSRVKLLN

-549 SSITRKLTPNRNQV
+549 SSKTRKLTPNRNQV

-694 GRETLKAHEILNAA
+694 GRETLEAHEILNAA

-727 NVLAIQDNTIGKEWQ
+727 HVLAMQDNTIGNEWQ
-742 KIKDGVFAG
+742 EIKDGVFAG

-886 LESLMANPTVVEVIK
+886 LESLMANPTVAEVIK
-901 GILQIEEESSLY
+901 GILQIKEENSPY

-940 LLPQSKGNE
+940 LLPQSKGND

>member
-31 VYAHIISAKSQ
+31 VYAHIVSAKSQ

-48 PLLIGDFDETVR
+48 PFLIGDFDKTVR
-60 TLNNLIFG
+60 TLNKLIFG
-68 LEALMIQVQQQGL
+68 LEALMIQDLYQKH

-95 KNMLLQQKEESIVS
+95 KNMLLQQQEESVVS
-109 MDYVSADVSTVLLF
+109 MDYISSDVSTVLHY

-133 EVARKFHKTD
+133 EVARKFHTAD
-143 GIQGNLLRSIRLL
+143 DIQGSLLRYIRML
-156 AEGKLNEIV
+156 AEGKLKEIV
-165 DSEITKEEFHGDY
+165 ESETTKEEFHGDY

-193 IKDIALHFLGNTN
+193 IKDVALHFLGNTT

-244 GVTKHLEQAALIHI
+244 GVTKHLERAALINI

-265 AERWKSFLHERCM
+265 ADQWKSFLYKRCM
-278 HGRPFI
+278 QGRPFI
-284 WKNHGFAIYNRF
+284 WRNHGFAIYNRF

-356 SQQMFAGGEFSEYF
+356 SEQMFAGGEFSEYF
-370 VEENKQEIV
+370 EEENKQSIV

-393 SDKLN
+393 SDKFN

-426 FTMLEIFEKLPQVDF
+426 FTMLEIFEKLPLVDF

-483 VYEQGEI
+483 VYEQTEI
-490 KQLQNNARTN
+490 KQLQNKARTY
-500 PQHKSKKKLEAS
+500 PQHKSKKQLVAS
-512 MLATPWSLFC
+512 MLATPWCLFC

-529 QKVMDYSRVKLLN
+529 QKVMDYSKVKLLN

-549 SSITRKLTPNRNQV
+549 SPTTRKLTPNRNQV

-727 NVLAIQDNTIGKEWQ
+727 HVLAIQDNTIGKEWQ

-818 SEALAR
+818 SETLAR

-901 GILQIEEESSLY
+901 GILQEENSLY

-940 LLPQSKGNE
+940 LLPQSKGND

-978 KADNE
+978 KADDE

-1012 KHFLMRVACHEEF
+1012 KHFLMRVACHEEY

>member
-68 LEALMIQVQQQGL
+68 LEALMIQVQQQGQ

-694 GRETLKAHEILNAA
+694 GRETLEAHEILNAA

-727 NVLAIQDNTIGKEWQ
+727 HVLAMQDNTIGNEWQ
-742 KIKDGVFAG
+742 EIKDGVFAG

-761 IERMVGEVLNYG
+761 IERMVDAILNYG
-773 KAVNRDEE
+773 KAENRDEE

-789 DEKNIKRKLSYSF
+789 DEKTIKRKLSHSF

-824 LVQSEEKD
+824 LVQSDEKD
-832 NFLQNVSVKYG
+832 IFLQNVSVKYG

-848 LSFIQKWVDAQTFDD
+848 LSFIQKWLDEQTLDV
-863 LMGMRPVE
+863 LIGMRSIE

-886 LESLMANPTVVEVIK
+886 LESLMANPTVFDVIK
-901 GILQIEEESSLY
+901 GILQIKEENSPY
-913 IGDLDIDK
+913 VGDLDIDK

-933 NFHDISE
+933 NFLDISE
-940 LLPQSKGNE
+940 LLPQSKGND

-978 KADNE
+978 KADDE

-1012 KHFLMRVACHEEF
+1012 KHFLMRVACHEEY

>member
-31 VYAHIISAKSQ
+31 VYAHIVSAKSQ

-60 TLNNLIFG
+60 TLNKLIFG
-68 LEALMIQVQQQGL
+68 LEALMIQDLYQKH

-95 KNMLLQQKEESIVS
+95 KNMLLQQQEESVVS
-109 MDYVSADVSTVLLF
+109 MDYISSDVSTVLHY

-133 EVARKFHKTD
+133 EVARKFHTAD
-143 GIQGNLLRSIRLL
+143 DIQGSLLRYIRML
-156 AEGKLNEIV
+156 AEGKLKEIV
-165 DSEITKEEFHGDY
+165 ESETTKEEFHGDY

-193 IKDIALHFLGNTN
+193 IKDVALHFLGNTT

-216 LLLSSYQIE
+216 LLLSSFQIKK
-225 EFDQIDT
+225 FDQIDT

-244 GVTKHLEQAALIHI
+244 GVTKHLERAALINI

-265 AERWKSFLHERCM
+265 ADQWKSFLYKRCM
-278 HGRPFI
+278 QGRPFI
-284 WKNHGFAIYNRF
+284 WRNHGFAIYNRF

-356 SQQMFAGGEFSEYF
+356 SEQMFAGGEFSEYF
-370 VEENKQEIV
+370 EEENKQSIV

-393 SDKLN
+393 SDKFN

-455 DWLKSVTHRECLVFD
+455 DWLKSMTHRECLVFD

-483 VYEQGEI
+483 VYEQAEI
-490 KQLQNNARTN
+490 KQLQNKARTN
-500 PQHKSKKKLEAS
+500 PQHKSKKKLVAS

-529 QKVMDYSRVKLLN
+529 QKVRDYSRVKLLN

-549 SSITRKLTPNRNQV
+549 SSKTRKLTPNRNQV

-606 LFAQN
+606 LFALN

-694 GRETLKAHEILNAA
+694 GRETLEAHEILNAA

-727 NVLAIQDNTIGKEWQ
+727 HVLAMQDNTIGNEWQ
-742 KIKDGVFAG
+742 EIKDGIFAG

-848 LSFIQKWVDAQTFDD
+848 LSFIQKWLDEQTLDV
-863 LMGMRPVE
+863 LIGMRPVE

-886 LESLMANPTVVEVIK
+886 LESLMANPTVAEVIK
-901 GILQIEEESSLY
+901 GILQIKEENSPY

-940 LLPQSKGNE
+940 LLPQSKGND

>member
-31 VYAHIISAKSQ
+31 VYAHIVSAKSQ

-60 TLNNLIFG
+60 TLNKLIFG
-68 LEALMIQVQQQGL
+68 LEALMIQDLYQKH

-95 KNMLLQQKEESIVS
+95 KNMLLQQQEESVVS
-109 MDYVSADVSTVLLF
+109 MDYISSDVSTVLHY

-133 EVARKFHKTD
+133 EVARKFHTAD
-143 GIQGNLLRSIRLL
+143 DIQGSLLRYIRML
-156 AEGKLNEIV
+156 AEGKLKEIV
-165 DSEITKEEFHGDY
+165 ESETTKEEFHGDY

-193 IKDIALHFLGNTN
+193 IKDVALHFLGNTN
-206 IKPTERLEQV
+206 IKPNERLEQV

-225 EFDQIDT
+225 KFDQIDT

-244 GVTKHLEQAALIHI
+244 GVTKHLERAALINI

-265 AERWKSFLHERCM
+265 ADQWKSFLYKRCM
-278 HGRPFI
+278 QGRPFI
-284 WKNHGFAIYNRF
+284 WRNHGFAIYNRF

-370 VEENKQEIV
+370 EEENKQSIV

-393 SDKLN
+393 SDKFN

-408 HLMGAQE
+408 QLMGAQE

-483 VYEQGEI
+483 VYEQTEI
-490 KQLQNNARTN
+490 KQLQNKVRTY
-500 PQHKSKKKLEAS
+500 PQHKSKKKLVAS
-512 MLATPWSLFC
+512 MLATPWCLFC

-529 QKVMDYSRVKLLN
+529 LKVRDYSKVKLLN

-549 SSITRKLTPNRNQV
+549 SSKTRKLTPNRNQV

-642 LLPEERDLMEQSYR
+642 LLPEERNLMEQSYR

-694 GRETLKAHEILNAA
+694 GRETLEAHEILNAA

-727 NVLAIQDNTIGKEWQ
+727 HVLAMQDNTIGNEWQ
-742 KIKDGVFAG
+742 EIKDGVFAG

-848 LSFIQKWVDAQTFDD
+848 LSFIQKWLDEQTLDV
-863 LMGMRPVE
+863 LIGMRPVE

-886 LESLMANPTVVEVIK
+886 LESLMANPTVAEVIK
-901 GILQIEEESSLY
+901 GILQIKEENSPY

-940 LLPQSKGNE
+940 LLPQSKGND

>member
-31 VYAHIISAKSQ
+31 VYAHIVSAKSQ

-48 PLLIGDFDETVR
+48 PFLIGDFDKTVR
-60 TLNNLIFG
+60 TLNKLIFG
-68 LEALMIQVQQQGL
+68 LEALMIQDLYQKH

-95 KNMLLQQKEESIVS
+95 KNMLLQQQEESVVS
-109 MDYVSADVSTVLLF
+109 MDYISSDVSTVLYY

-133 EVARKFHKTD
+133 EVARKFHTAD
-143 GIQGNLLRSIRLL
+143 DIQGSLLRYIRML
-156 AEGKLNEIV
+156 AEGKLKEIV
-165 DSEITKEEFHGDY
+165 ESETTIEEFHGDY

-193 IKDIALHFLGNTN
+193 IKDVALHFLGNTT

-232 YVGIRKIARLLL
+232 YVGIRKIAKLLL
-244 GVTKHLEQAALIHI
+244 GVTKHLERAALINI

-265 AERWKSFLHERCM
+265 ADQWKSFLYKRCM
-278 HGRPFI
+278 QGRPFI
-284 WKNHGFAIYNRF
+284 WRNHGFAIYNRF

-347 LSAIFKENF
+347 LSDIFKENF
-356 SQQMFAGGEFSEYF
+356 SEQMFAGGEFSEYF
-370 VEENKQEIV
+370 EEENKQSIV

-393 SDKLN
+393 SDKFN

-455 DWLKSVTHRECLVFD
+455 DWLESVTHRECLVFD

-483 VYEQGEI
+483 VYEQTEI
-490 KQLQNNARTN
+490 KQLQNKARTY
-500 PQHKSKKKLEAS
+500 PQHKSKKKLVAS
-512 MLATPWSLFC
+512 MLATPWCLFC

-529 QKVMDYSRVKLLN
+529 QKVRDYSKVKLLN

-549 SSITRKLTPNRNQV
+549 SLTTRKLTPNRNQV
-563 ACQIASAFVQNGL
+563 ACQIASAFVLNGL

-606 LFAQN
+606 LFTQN

-727 NVLAIQDNTIGKEWQ
+727 HVLAIQDNTIGKEWQ

-807 RKENKEPLEND
+807 RKENKKPLEND

-901 GILQIEEESSLY
+901 GILQIEEENSLY

-933 NFHDISE
+933 NFHDISK
-940 LLPQSKGNE
+940 LLPQSTGNE

>member
-31 VYAHIISAKSQ
+31 VYAHIVSAKSQ

-48 PLLIGDFDETVR
+48 PFLIDDFDKTVR
-60 TLNNLIFG
+60 TLNKLIFG
-68 LEALMIQVQQQGL
+68 LEALMIQDLYQKH

-95 KNMLLQQKEESIVS
+95 KNMLLQQQEESVVS
-109 MDYVSADVSTVLLF
+109 MDYISSDVSTVLHY

-133 EVARKFHKTD
+133 EVARKFHTAD
-143 GIQGNLLRSIRLL
+143 DIQGSLLRYIRML
-156 AEGKLNEIV
+156 AEGKLKEIV
-165 DSEITKEEFHGDY
+165 ESETTKEEFHGDY

-193 IKDIALHFLGNTN
+193 IKDVALHFLGNTT

-225 EFDQIDT
+225 KFDQIDT

-244 GVTKHLEQAALIHI
+244 GVTKHLDRAALINI

-265 AERWKSFLHERCM
+265 ADQWKSFLYKRCM
-278 HGRPFI
+278 QGRPFI
-284 WKNHGFAIYNRF
+284 WRNHGFAIYNRF

-356 SQQMFAGGEFSEYF
+356 SEQMFAGGEFSEYF
-370 VEENKQEIV
+370 EEENKQSIV

-393 SDKLN
+393 SDKFN

-483 VYEQGEI
+483 VYEQTEI
-490 KQLQNNARTN
+490 KQLQNKARTY
-500 PQHKSKKKLEAS
+500 PQHKSKKKLVAS
-512 MLATPWSLFC
+512 MLATPWCLFC
-522 LKTVWDS
+522 LKTVWNS
-529 QKVMDYSRVKLLN
+529 QKVRDYSRVKLLN
-542 HQISLGI
+542 HQILLGI
-549 SSITRKLTPNRNQV
+549 SPTTRKLTPNRNQV

-623 DFSYSYLLNQTS
+623 DFTYSYLLNQTS

-727 NVLAIQDNTIGKEWQ
+727 HVLAMQDNTIGNEWQ
-742 KIKDGVFAG
+742 EIKDGVFAG

-761 IERMVGEVLNYG
+761 IERMVGEVLIYG

-848 LSFIQKWVDAQTFDD
+848 LSFILKWVDAQTFDD

-901 GILQIEEESSLY
+901 GILQIEEENSLY

-978 KADNE
+978 KADDE

>member
-1 MFDPITEK
+1 M
-9 LIKDIPQFDDIDVER
+9 
-24 LPQLLSS
+24 
-31 VYAHIISAKSQ
+31 
-42 LANGQL
+42 
-48 PLLIGDFDETVR
+48 
-60 TLNNLIFG
+60 
-68 LEALMIQVQQQGL
+68 
-81 VESLAFV
+81 
-88 TATAYSL
+88 
-95 KNMLLQQKEESIVS
+95 
-109 MDYVSADVSTVLLF
+109 
-123 LIADAVTDAV
+123 
-133 EVARKFHKTD
+133 
-143 GIQGNLLRSIRLL
+143 
-156 AEGKLNEIV
+156 
-165 DSEITKEEFHGDY
+165 
-178 QEYAINLLMNELCEG
+178 
-193 IKDIALHFLGNTN
+193 
-206 IKPTERLEQV
+206 
-216 LLLSSYQIE
+216 
-225 EFDQIDT
+225 
-232 YVGIRKIARLLL
+232 
-244 GVTKHLEQAALIHI
+244 
-258 PVPEGVD
+258 
-265 AERWKSFLHERCM
+265 
-278 HGRPFI
+278 
-284 WKNHGFAIYNRF
+284 
-296 LDLGVSSI
+296 
-304 FTYPTGAG
+304 
-312 KSTIVQLKIASSILA
+312 
-327 DRRVIVLV
+327 
-335 PTHALESQMKRE
+335 
-347 LSAIFKENF
+347 
-356 SQQMFAGGEFSEYF
+356 
-370 VEENKQEIV
+370 
-379 VMTPERCL
+379 
-387 TVLGDA
+387 
-393 SDKLN
+393 
-398 DVGLVVFDEF
+398 
-408 HLMGAQE
+408 
-415 SGNDSR
+415 
-421 SLTAM
+421 
-426 FTMLEIFEKLPQVDF
+426 
-441 VLLSAMVKNSHDIA
+441 
-455 DWLKSVTHRECLVFD
+455 
-470 DKWKPTRQLQGCL
+470 
-483 VYEQGEI
+483 
-490 KQLQNNARTN
+490 
-500 PQHKSKKKLEAS
+500 
-512 MLATPWSLFC
+512 
-522 LKTVWDS
+522 
-529 QKVMDYSRVKLLN
+529 KLLN

-549 SSITRKLTPNRNQV
+549 SPTTRKLTPNRNQV
-563 ACQIASAFVQNGL
+563 ACQIASAFVLNGL

-642 LLPEERDLMEQSYR
+642 LLPEERNLMEQSYR

-694 GRETLKAHEILNAA
+694 GRETLEAHEILNAA

-727 NVLAIQDNTIGKEWQ
+727 HVLAMQDNTIGKEWQ
-742 KIKDGVFAG
+742 EIKDGVFAG

-781 ILLYRLGD
+781 ILLYRLGEN
-789 DEKNIKRKLSYSF
+789 EKTIKRKLSHSF

-824 LVQSEEKD
+824 QVQSEEKD

-901 GILQIEEESSLY
+901 GILQIKEENSLY

-940 LLPQSKGNE
+940 LLPQSKGND

-1012 KHFLMRVACHEEF
+1012 KHFLMRVACHEEY

>member
-31 VYAHIISAKSQ
+31 VYAHIVSAKSQ

-48 PLLIGDFDETVR
+48 PFLIGDFDKTVR
-60 TLNNLIFG
+60 TLNKLIFG
-68 LEALMIQVQQQGL
+68 LEALMIQDLYQKH

-95 KNMLLQQKEESIVS
+95 KNMLLQQQEESVVS
-109 MDYVSADVSTVLLF
+109 MDYISSDVSTVLHY

-133 EVARKFHKTD
+133 EVARKFHTAD
-143 GIQGNLLRSIRLL
+143 DIQGSLLRYIRML
-156 AEGKLNEIV
+156 AEGKLKEIV
-165 DSEITKEEFHGDY
+165 ESETTKEEFHGDY
-178 QEYAINLLMNELCEG
+178 QKYAINLLMNELCEG
-193 IKDIALHFLGNTN
+193 IKDVALHFLGNTT

-244 GVTKHLEQAALIHI
+244 GVTKHLERAALINI

-265 AERWKSFLHERCM
+265 ADQWKSFLYKRCM
-278 HGRPFI
+278 QGRPFI
-284 WKNHGFAIYNRF
+284 WRNHGFAIYNRF

-370 VEENKQEIV
+370 EEENKQSIV

-393 SDKLN
+393 SDKFN

-483 VYEQGEI
+483 VYEQTEI
-490 KQLQNNARTN
+490 KQLQNKARTN
-500 PQHKSKKKLEAS
+500 PQHKSKKKLVAS

-529 QKVMDYSRVKLLN
+529 QKVRDYSRVKLLN

-549 SSITRKLTPNRNQV
+549 SSKTRKLTPNRNQV

-694 GRETLKAHEILNAA
+694 GRETLEAHEILNAA

-727 NVLAIQDNTIGKEWQ
+727 HVLAMQDNTIGNEWQ
-742 KIKDGVFAG
+742 EIKDGVFAG

-886 LESLMANPTVVEVIK
+886 LESLMANPTVAEVIK
-901 GILQIEEESSLY
+901 GILQIKEENSPY

-940 LLPQSKGNE
+940 LLPQSKGND

>member
-31 VYAHIISAKSQ
+31 VYAHIVSAKSQ

-48 PLLIGDFDETVR
+48 PFLIGDFDKTVR
-60 TLNNLIFG
+60 TLNKLIFG
-68 LEALMIQVQQQGL
+68 LEALMIQDLYQKH

-95 KNMLLQQKEESIVS
+95 KNMLLQQQEESVVS
-109 MDYVSADVSTVLLF
+109 MDYISSDVSTVLYY

-133 EVARKFHKTD
+133 EVARKFHTAD
-143 GIQGNLLRSIRLL
+143 DIQGSLLRYIRML
-156 AEGKLNEIV
+156 AEGKLKEIV
-165 DSEITKEEFHGDY
+165 ESETTIEEFHGDY

-193 IKDIALHFLGNTN
+193 IKDVALHFLGNTT

-232 YVGIRKIARLLL
+232 YVGIRKIAKLLL
-244 GVTKHLEQAALIHI
+244 GVTKHLERAALINI

-265 AERWKSFLHERCM
+265 ADQWKSFLYKRCM
-278 HGRPFI
+278 QGRPFI
-284 WKNHGFAIYNRF
+284 WRNHGFAIYNRF

-347 LSAIFKENF
+347 LSDIFKENF
-356 SQQMFAGGEFSEYF
+356 SEQMFAGGEFSEYF
-370 VEENKQEIV
+370 EEENKQSIV

-393 SDKLN
+393 SDKFN

-455 DWLKSVTHRECLVFD
+455 DWLESVTHRECLVFD

-483 VYEQGEI
+483 VYEQTEI
-490 KQLQNNARTN
+490 KQLQNKARTY
-500 PQHKSKKKLEAS
+500 PQHKSKKKLVAS
-512 MLATPWSLFC
+512 MLATPWCLFC

-529 QKVMDYSRVKLLN
+529 QKVRDYSKVKLLN

-549 SSITRKLTPNRNQV
+549 SLTTRKLTPNRNQV
-563 ACQIASAFVQNGL
+563 ACQIASAFVLNGL

-606 LFAQN
+606 LFTQN

-727 NVLAIQDNTIGKEWQ
+727 HVLAIQDNTIGKEWQ

-901 GILQIEEESSLY
+901 GILQIEEENSLY

-933 NFHDISE
+933 NFHDISK
-940 LLPQSKGNE
+940 LLPQSTGNE

>member
-31 VYAHIISAKSQ
+31 VYAHIVSAKSQ

-48 PLLIGDFDETVR
+48 PFLIGDFDKTVR
-60 TLNNLIFG
+60 TLNKLIFG
-68 LEALMIQVQQQGL
+68 LEALMIQDLYQKH

-95 KNMLLQQKEESIVS
+95 KNMLLQQQEESVVS
-109 MDYVSADVSTVLLF
+109 MDYISSDVSTVLHY

-133 EVARKFHKTD
+133 EVARKFHTAD
-143 GIQGNLLRSIRLL
+143 DIQGSLLRYIRML
-156 AEGKLNEIV
+156 AEGKLKEIV
-165 DSEITKEEFHGDY
+165 ESETTKEEFHGDY

-193 IKDIALHFLGNTN
+193 IKDVALHFLGNTT

-244 GVTKHLEQAALIHI
+244 EVTKYLERAALINI

-265 AERWKSFLHERCM
+265 ADQWKSFLHKRCM
-278 HGRPFI
+278 QGRPFI

-370 VEENKQEIV
+370 EEENKQSIV

-393 SDKLN
+393 SDKFN

-408 HLMGAQE
+408 HLLGAQE

-483 VYEQGEI
+483 VYEQAEI
-490 KQLQNNARTN
+490 KLLQNKARTYS
-500 PQHKSKKKLEAS
+500 QHKNKKKLVAS
-512 MLATPWSLFC
+512 MLATPWCLFC
-522 LKTVWDS
+522 LKTVWNS
-529 QKVMDYSRVKLLN
+529 QKVRDYSKVKLLN

-549 SSITRKLTPNRNQV
+549 SPTTRKLTPNRNQV

-642 LLPEERDLMEQSYR
+642 LLPEERGLMEQSYR

-694 GRETLKAHEILNAA
+694 GRETLEAHEILNAA

-727 NVLAIQDNTIGKEWQ
+727 HVLAMQDNTIGKEWQ
-742 KIKDGVFAG
+742 EIKDGVFAG

-824 LVQSEEKD
+824 LVQSDEND
-832 NFLQNVSVKYG
+832 NFLQDVSVKYG
-843 VNMDS
+843 VNMGS
-848 LSFIQKWVDAQTFDD
+848 LSFIQKWLDEQTLDV
-863 LMGMRPVE
+863 LIGMRPVE

-886 LESLMANPTVVEVIK
+886 LESLMANPTVIEVIK
-901 GILQIEEESSLY
+901 GILQIKEENSPY

-940 LLPQSKGNE
+940 LLPQSKGND

-1012 KHFLMRVACHEEF
+1012 KHFLMRVACHEEY

>member
-31 VYAHIISAKSQ
+31 VYAHIVSAKSQ

-48 PLLIGDFDETVR
+48 PFLIGDFDKTVR
-60 TLNNLIFG
+60 TLNKLIFG
-68 LEALMIQVQQQGL
+68 LEALMIQDLYQKH

-95 KNMLLQQKEESIVS
+95 KNMLLQQQEESVVS
-109 MDYVSADVSTVLLF
+109 MDYISSDVSTVLHY

-133 EVARKFHKTD
+133 EVARKFHTAD
-143 GIQGNLLRSIRLL
+143 DIQGSLLRYIRML
-156 AEGKLNEIV
+156 AEGKLKEIV
-165 DSEITKEEFHGDY
+165 ESETTKEEFHGDY
-178 QEYAINLLMNELCEG
+178 QKYAINLLMNELCEG
-193 IKDIALHFLGNTN
+193 IKDVALHFLGNTT

-244 GVTKHLEQAALIHI
+244 GVTKHLERAALINI

-265 AERWKSFLHERCM
+265 ADQWKSFLYKRCM
-278 HGRPFI
+278 QGRPFI
-284 WKNHGFAIYNRF
+284 WRNHGFAIYNRF

-370 VEENKQEIV
+370 EEENKQSIV

-393 SDKLN
+393 SDKFN

-441 VLLSAMVKNSHDIA
+441 VLLSAMVKNSHNIA

-483 VYEQGEI
+483 VYEQTEI
-490 KQLQNNARTN
+490 KQLQNKARTY
-500 PQHKSKKKLEAS
+500 PQHKSKKKLVAS
-512 MLATPWSLFC
+512 MLATPWCLFC
-522 LKTVWDS
+522 LKTVWNS
-529 QKVMDYSRVKLLN
+529 QKVRDYSKVKLLN

-549 SSITRKLTPNRNQV
+549 SPTTRKLTPNRNQV

>member
-31 VYAHIISAKSQ
+31 VYAHIVSAKSQ

-48 PLLIGDFDETVR
+48 PFLIGDFDKTVR
-60 TLNNLIFG
+60 TLNKLIFG
-68 LEALMIQVQQQGL
+68 LEALMIQDLYQKH

-95 KNMLLQQKEESIVS
+95 KNMLLQQQEESVVS
-109 MDYVSADVSTVLLF
+109 MDYISSDVSTVLHY

-133 EVARKFHKTD
+133 EVARKFHTAD
-143 GIQGNLLRSIRLL
+143 DIQGSLLRYIRML
-156 AEGKLNEIV
+156 AEGKLKEIV
-165 DSEITKEEFHGDY
+165 ESETTKEEFHGDY

-193 IKDIALHFLGNTN
+193 IKDVALHFLGNTT

-244 GVTKHLEQAALIHI
+244 GVTKHLERAALINI

-265 AERWKSFLHERCM
+265 ADQWKSFLYKRCM
-278 HGRPFI
+278 QGRPFI
-284 WKNHGFAIYNRF
+284 WRNHGFAIYNRF

-356 SQQMFAGGEFSEYF
+356 SEQMFAGGEFSEYF
-370 VEENKQEIV
+370 EEENKQSIV

-393 SDKLN
+393 SDKFN

-694 GRETLKAHEILNAA
+694 GRETLEAHEILNAA

-727 NVLAIQDNTIGKEWQ
+727 HVLAMQDNTIGNEWQ
-742 KIKDGVFAG
+742 EIKDGVFAG

-761 IERMVGEVLNYG
+761 IERMVDAILNYG
-773 KAVNRDEE
+773 KAENRDEE

-789 DEKNIKRKLSYSF
+789 DEKTIKRKLSHSF

-824 LVQSEEKD
+824 LVQSDEKD
-832 NFLQNVSVKYG
+832 IFLQNVSVKYG

-901 GILQIEEESSLY
+901 GILQIEEENSLY

-940 LLPQSKGNE
+940 LLPLSTGNE

-978 KADNE
+978 KADDE

-1012 KHFLMRVACHEEF
+1012 KHFLMRVACHEEY

>member
-31 VYAHIISAKSQ
+31 VYAHIVSAKSQ

-48 PLLIGDFDETVR
+48 PFLIGDFEKTVR
-60 TLNNLIFG
+60 TLNKLIFG
-68 LEALMIQVQQQGL
+68 LEALMIQDLYQKH

-95 KNMLLQQKEESIVS
+95 KNMLLQQQEESVVS
-109 MDYVSADVSTVLLF
+109 MDYISSDVSTVLHY

-133 EVARKFHKTD
+133 EVARKFHTAD
-143 GIQGNLLRSIRLL
+143 DIQGSLLRYIRML
-156 AEGKLNEIV
+156 AEGKLKEIV
-165 DSEITKEEFHGDY
+165 ESETTKEEFHGDY

-193 IKDIALHFLGNTN
+193 IKDVALHFLGNTT

-216 LLLSSYQIE
+216 LLLSSFQIKK
-225 EFDQIDT
+225 FDQIDT

-244 GVTKHLEQAALIHI
+244 GVTKHLERAALINI

-265 AERWKSFLHERCM
+265 ADQWKSFLYKRCM
-278 HGRPFI
+278 QGRPFI
-284 WKNHGFAIYNRF
+284 WRNHGFAIYNRF

-370 VEENKQEIV
+370 EEENKQSIV

-393 SDKLN
+393 SDKFN

-455 DWLKSVTHRECLVFD
+455 DWLESVTHRECLVFD

-483 VYEQGEI
+483 VYEQTEI
-490 KQLQNNARTN
+490 KQLQNKARTY
-500 PQHKSKKKLEAS
+500 PQHKSKKKLVAS
-512 MLATPWSLFC
+512 MLATPWCLFC

-529 QKVMDYSRVKLLN
+529 QKVRDYSKVKLLN

-549 SSITRKLTPNRNQV
+549 SLTTRKLTPNRNQV
-563 ACQIASAFVQNGL
+563 ACQIASAFVLNGL

-606 LFAQN
+606 LFTQN

-727 NVLAIQDNTIGKEWQ
+727 HVLAIQDNTIGKEWQ

-940 LLPQSKGNE
+940 LLPQSTGNE

>member
-9 LIKDIPQFDDIDVER
+9 LIKDIPQFEDIDVER

-48 PLLIGDFDETVR
+48 PLLIGDFDKTVR

-68 LEALMIQVQQQGL
+68 LEALMIQDQHQGQ

-143 GIQGNLLRSIRLL
+143 DIQGNLLRSIRLV

-178 QEYAINLLMNELCEG
+178 QEYAINLLMYELCEG
-193 IKDIALHFLGNTN
+193 IKDVALHFLGNTN
-206 IKPTERLEQV
+206 VKPTERLEQV

-244 GVTKHLEQAALIHI
+244 GVTKHLEQAALISI

-265 AERWKSFLHERCM
+265 ADRWKSFLHKRCM
-278 HGRPFI
+278 QGRPFI

-356 SQQMFAGGEFSEYF
+356 SQQMLAGGEFSEYF
-370 VEENKQEIV
+370 EDENKQGIV

-393 SDKLN
+393 SDKFN

-483 VYEQGEI
+483 VYEQAEI
-490 KQLQNNARTN
+490 KQLQNKARTN
-500 PQHKSKKKLEAS
+500 PQHKSKKKLVAS

-529 QKVMDYSRVKLLN
+529 QKVRDYSRVKLLN

-549 SSITRKLTPNRNQV
+549 SSTPRKLSPNKNQV

-576 RVMIFVDTPRSAQS
+576 RVMIFVDKPRSAQF

-606 LFAQN
+606 LFTQN

-642 LLPEERDLMEQSYR
+642 LLPEERNLMEQSYR

-674 NLPADV
+674 NLPADI
-680 VIIAGYDRYDVNTG
+680 VIIAGYDRYNVNTG
-694 GRETLKAHEILNAA
+694 CRETLEAHEILNA
-708 GRAGRAGFNS
+708 AGRAGFNS

-727 NVLAIQDNTIGKEWQ
+727 HVLAMQDNTIGNEWQ
-742 KIKDGVFAG
+742 EIKDGVFAG
-751 GDQCFVIKDP
+751 GEQCFVIKDP
-761 IERMVGEVLNYG
+761 IERMVGAILNYG

-789 DEKNIKRKLSYSF
+789 DEKNIKRKLSHSF

-818 SEALAR
+818 SEVLAR

-832 NFLQNVSVKYG
+832 DFLQDVSVKYG

-848 LSFIQKWVDAQTFDD
+848 LSFIQKWLDEQTLDV
-863 LMGMRPVE
+863 LTGMRSIE

-886 LESLMANPTVVEVIK
+886 LESLMANPTVVEVIQ
-901 GILQIEEESSLY
+901 GILQIKEENSPY
-913 IGDLDIDK
+913 VGDLDIDK

-933 NFHDISE
+933 NFLDISE
-940 LLPQSKGNE
+940 LLPQSKGND

-964 VSYAIGIFS
+964 ISYAIGIFS

-978 KADNE
+978 KADDG

-988 GDILFLATIVKEGVI
+988 GDMLFLATIVKEGVA
-1003 SASMLRYKE
+1003 STSMLRYKE
-1012 KHFLMRVACHEEF
+1012 GHSLMRVACHKEYMN
-1025 LSLH
+1025 LH

>member
-9 LIKDIPQFDDIDVER
+9 WIKDIPQFENLDVER
-24 LPQLLSS
+24 LPQFLSS

-42 LANGQL
+42 LTNGNL
-48 PLLIGDFDETVR
+48 PLLIGDFDKIVR

-68 LEALMIQVQQQGL
+68 LEALMIQDQHQEQ

-123 LIADAVTDAV
+123 LIADSVTDAV

-178 QEYAINLLMNELCEG
+178 QEYAINLLMYELCEG
-193 IKDIALHFLGNTN
+193 IKDVALHFLGNTN

-284 WKNHGFAIYNRF
+284 WKNHGFPIYNRF

-347 LSAIFKENF
+347 LTAIFKENF

-370 VEENKQEIV
+370 EEENKQGIV

-393 SDKLN
+393 SDKFN

-483 VYEQGEI
+483 VYEQAEI
-490 KQLQNNARTN
+490 KQLQKIARTN
-500 PQHKSKKKLEAS
+500 PQHKSKKKLVAS

-529 QKVMDYSRVKLLN
+529 QKVRDYSRVKLLN

-549 SSITRKLTPNRNQV
+549 SPTTRTLTPNRNQV

-576 RVMIFVDTPRSAQS
+576 RVMIFVDTPRSALS
-590 IQKNAKD
+590 IQKYAKD

-611 QAKIDQLTLELG
+611 QAKIDQLTMELG

-694 GRETLKAHEILNAA
+694 GRETLEAHEILNAA

-727 NVLAIQDNTIGKEWQ
+727 HVLAMQDNTIGNEWQ
-742 KIKDGVFAG
+742 EIKDGVFAG
-751 GDQCFVIKDP
+751 GDQYFVIKDP
-761 IERMVGEVLNYG
+761 IERMVDAILNYG
-773 KAVNRDEE
+773 KAVDRDEE

-789 DEKNIKRKLSYSF
+789 DEKTIKRKLSHSF

-824 LVQSEEKD
+824 LVQSDEKD
-832 NFLQNVSVKYG
+832 NFLQDVSVKYG

-848 LSFIQKWVDAQTFDD
+848 LSFIQKWLDEQTLDV
-863 LMGMRPVE
+863 LIGMRSVE
-871 LVGAFFELTKTSDGI
+871 LVGVFFELTKTSDGI
-886 LESLMANPTVVEVIK
+886 LESLMANPTVFDVIK
-901 GILQIEEESSLY
+901 GILQIKEESSPY
-913 IGDLDIDK
+913 IGDIDIDK
-921 LKDLTIA
+921 LKELTIA
-928 YMEGK
+928 YMEGQ
-933 NFHDISE
+933 NFLDISK
-940 LLPQSKGNE
+940 LLPQSKGND

-978 KADNE
+978 KADDE

-988 GDILFLATIVKEGVI
+988 GDILFLATMVKEGVI
-1003 SASMLRYKE
+1003 SASMLRFKE
-1012 KHFLMRVACHEEF
+1012 THFLMRVACHEEY